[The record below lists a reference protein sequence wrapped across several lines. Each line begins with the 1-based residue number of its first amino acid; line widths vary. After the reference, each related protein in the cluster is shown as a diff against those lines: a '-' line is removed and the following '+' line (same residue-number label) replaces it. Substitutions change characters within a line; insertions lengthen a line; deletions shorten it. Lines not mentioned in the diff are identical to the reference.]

1 MRQHSVLVTNIPA
14 PYREEVHR
22 LVAEYFGGNHTV
34 IYCQERE
41 PNRIWK
47 LAERHYPAITL
58 QGWMATYRGRYIHC
72 NPDIVAELNRLDPD
86 VVITT
91 GFTPTMLLAFGW
103 AVARQ
108 RRHIAMTDGWAFS
121 ETVLSPLHRALRK
134 LVFRFSSAFIG
145 ASRHSLDLYRSYHCN
160 EAALFQSHL
169 CANNDLFFAQ
179 VGADKEYELLFSGQF
194 VEGKLPLFFAE
205 VAAAVK
211 KLHGRCRVLLL
222 GDGPLREPLLQKLYS
237 EGVEVTHPGYLAQ
250 DQLPAWYAKA
260 KILLFPTR
268 QDAWGVVVN
277 EAMAAGLPVITCEN
291 AGVAHDLVQNGING
305 YVLPL
310 DALLWAGQA
319 VKMLEDETL
328 YRYLSQQ
335 ALVAVEPYHY
345 RNAAQGIIRAVEY
358 ARQGGNP

>member
-58 QGWMATYRGRYIHC
+58 QGWMATWRGRYIHC

-121 ETVLSPLHRALRK
+121 ETVLSQLHRAIRK
-134 LVFRFSSAFIG
+134 LVFRFSSAVIG

-160 EAALFQSHL
+160 DSALFQS
-169 CANNDLFFAQ
+169 
-179 VGADKEYELLFSGQF
+179 
-194 VEGKLPLFFAE
+194 KL
-205 VAAAVK
+205 
-211 KLHGRCRVLLL
+211 
-222 GDGPLREPLLQKLYS
+222 
-237 EGVEVTHPGYLAQ
+237 
-250 DQLPAWYAKA
+250 
-260 KILLFPTR
+260 
-268 QDAWGVVVN
+268 
-277 EAMAAGLPVITCEN
+277 
-291 AGVAHDLVQNGING
+291 
-305 YVLPL
+305 
-310 DALLWAGQA
+310 
-319 VKMLEDETL
+319 
-328 YRYLSQQ
+328 
-335 ALVAVEPYHY
+335 
-345 RNAAQGIIRAVEY
+345 
-358 ARQGGNP
+358 